1 MNKEERMLHMIAIMT
16 VCRDDMEELTTDL
29 PFTQKLKSLSNQW
42 LKEANKKLDLIA
54 GKDKELHEQYG
65 NVLLKYEEIRE
76 KFLDIE

>member
-1 MNKEERMLHMIAIMT
+1 MNKEKRMLHMIAVMT

-76 KFLDIE
+76 KIFLED

>member
-1 MNKEERMLHMIAIMT
+1 MNKEERILHMVAVMT

>member
-1 MNKEERMLHMIAIMT
+1 MIAVMT

-54 GKDKELHEQYG
+54 GKEQVLHEQYG
-65 NVLLKYEEIRE
+65 NVLLKYEEIRQKIFSE
-76 KFLDIE
+76 D